1 MSDYTMSTNAHHP
14 AVKSVSRLSDDT
26 LVINL
31 GGTGYAHVALLLT
44 DGEWRQIVRD
54 VDQRVARLGPSAVG
68 TEKNEVVA

>member
-54 VDQRVARLGPSAVG
+54 VDQRVARLGPRAFG
-68 TEKNEVVA
+68 AEKNEVVA

>member
-14 AVKSVSRLSDDT
+14 AVKSVSRLSNGILSIT
-26 LVINL
+26 L

-54 VDQRVARLGPSAVG
+54 VDQRVARLGPRAFG
-68 TEKNEVVA
+68 AEKNEVVA